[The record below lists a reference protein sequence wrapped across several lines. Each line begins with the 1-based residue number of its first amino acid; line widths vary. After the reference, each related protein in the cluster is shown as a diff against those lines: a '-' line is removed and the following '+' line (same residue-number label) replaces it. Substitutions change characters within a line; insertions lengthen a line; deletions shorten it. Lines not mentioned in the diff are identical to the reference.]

1 MYKINFIF
9 FVLFDVKDILN
20 GMHVED
26 IEDYTNS
33 CIVVSCINVEDVKD
47 I

>member
-1 MYKINFIF
+1 MSKMSKIQCMEYNTVNFIH
-9 FVLFDVKDILN
+9 VKD
-20 GMHVED
+20 V
-26 IEDYTNS
+26 EDYTNI

>member
-1 MYKINFIF
+1 MSKMLKIQCTEYNKVNFT
-9 FVLFDVKDILN
+9 
-20 GMHVED
+20 HVED

-33 CIVVSCINVEDVKD
+33 CIVVSCINVED